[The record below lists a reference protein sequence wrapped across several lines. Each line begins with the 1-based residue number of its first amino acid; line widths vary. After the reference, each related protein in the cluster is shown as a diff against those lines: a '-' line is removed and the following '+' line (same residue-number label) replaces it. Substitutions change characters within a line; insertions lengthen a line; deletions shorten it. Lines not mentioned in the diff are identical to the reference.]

1 MQIFNKTFIHNIVSI
16 HSLMYVHT
24 VESERPVCDK
34 PYHMNNGFQQMWAEI
49 GEKLWNYAWMLLSDA
64 LMKMSG
70 GKVIIQELCRYVAVK
85 G

>member
-1 MQIFNKTFIHNIVSI
+1 
-16 HSLMYVHT
+16 
-24 VESERPVCDK
+24 
-34 PYHMNNGFQQMWAEI
+34 MNNAFQQMWAEN